1 MTNVAS
7 KEILARLLATENIT
21 VAHERVPTASFNV
34 RDRVLT
40 LPQWDDMAN
49 DTYDHFVGHEVGHAL
64 YTPEAGWHE
73 SVSDKG
79 EAYRSFLNV
88 VEDARIERMIQTRYP
103 GLRRS
108 FISSYKRLLA
118 DGFFGADIE
127 RINQYGLIDRLNTY
141 FKCGSLAGVRIEK
154 SEMTWVKQI
163 EKLETWEDVVEL
175 TDRLYEFV
183 HGEQAKRDEE
193 IANLLADEPETQD
206 GDGEDDMSDVDMPEA
221 SDEELEEL
229 FGEKIESPDGEDGDD
244 AADEDGEGAGTPDG
258 DADEGD
264 FGDEDSEDEAQ
275 ADTGA
280 GEAGDGQ
287 LTSKTDS
294 SLRKQIEN
302 HFGDR
307 SDIAY
312 ANVTLNNNP
321 VDSLIVGYKE
331 IYNEYL
337 YLTASGDNSLEEEKY
352 QAAENRRGREK
363 GKRMYKKFL
372 VNNKK
377 SINYMVK
384 EFEMKKSASAYSR
397 QSVSKTGVIDPLKM
411 NSYKFSDDIFRK
423 VTTTQDGQSH
433 GMIMYV
439 DWSGSMCGDL
449 KNTVEQLLNLVHF
462 CRQVNIPFRVFAFSD
477 RGDSVSYISEHNAGQ
492 VAADTT
498 LYTDSF
504 RLLEFFNSDM
514 KKNDFVRASEWML
527 AIAESVSY
535 GYWGRG
541 WSAPRCLQLGGTP
554 LDDAIIAAIKV
565 HESFQKKYRVDIV
578 NTIFLTDG
586 DSHSAN
592 SISKNGGY
600 NSISSLFD
608 SRGDWR
614 ILHLNDPVTKKRYRC
629 VGRRG
634 EQTAVL
640 LKMYRERTGST
651 TIGYRIVPTQL
662 RKFQSEMPS
671 SIGYYETIDLHTE
684 LKKDKFVILPACL
697 GYDKAYAIAGG
708 KNLETSNGAIVVEEG
723 ETSKAKIR
731 TAFKKAN
738 GARKGSRKM
747 LSDLIDTVA

>member
-1 MTNVAS
+1 
-7 KEILARLLATENIT
+7 
-21 VAHERVPTASFNV
+21 
-34 RDRVLT
+34 
-40 LPQWDDMAN
+40 
-49 DTYDHFVGHEVGHAL
+49 
-64 YTPEAGWHE
+64 
-73 SVSDKG
+73 
-79 EAYRSFLNV
+79 
-88 VEDARIERMIQTRYP
+88 
-103 GLRRS
+103 
-108 FISSYKRLLA
+108 
-118 DGFFGADIE
+118 
-127 RINQYGLIDRLNTY
+127 
-141 FKCGSLAGVRIEK
+141 
-154 SEMTWVKQI
+154 
-163 EKLETWEDVVEL
+163 
-175 TDRLYEFV
+175 
-183 HGEQAKRDEE
+183 
-193 IANLLADEPETQD
+193 
-206 GDGEDDMSDVDMPEA
+206 
-221 SDEELEEL
+221 
-229 FGEKIESPDGEDGDD
+229 
-244 AADEDGEGAGTPDG
+244 
-258 DADEGD
+258 
-264 FGDEDSEDEAQ
+264 
-275 ADTGA
+275 
-280 GEAGDGQ
+280 
-287 LTSKTDS
+287 
-294 SLRKQIEN
+294 
-302 HFGDR
+302 
-307 SDIAY
+307 
-312 ANVTLNNNP
+312 
-321 VDSLIVGYKE
+321 
-331 IYNEYL
+331 
-337 YLTASGDNSLEEEKY
+337 
-352 QAAENRRGREK
+352 
-363 GKRMYKKFL
+363 MYKKFL

-477 RGDSVSYISEHNAGQ
+477 RGDSVAYISEHNAGQ

-592 SISKNGGY
+592 SISKTGGY

-608 SRGDWR
+608 SKGDWR

-662 RKFQSEMPS
+662 RKFQSELPS
-671 SIGYYETIDLHTE
+671 SITYYESIDLHAE
-684 LKKDKFVILPACL
+684 LKREKFVILPACL

-708 KNLETSNGAIVVEEG
+708 KNLETSNGAIEVEGG
-723 ETSKAKIR
+723 ESKAKIR

-738 GARKGSRKM
+738 NARKGSRKL
-747 LSDLIDTVA
+747 LSDLIETVA

>member
-7 KEILARLLATENIT
+7 KEILARLLANENLT
-21 VAHERVPTASFNV
+21 VTHERVPTASFNV
-34 RDRVLT
+34 RDRILT
-40 LPQWDDMAN
+40 LPQWDDMAS

-64 YTPEAGWHE
+64 YTPEDGWHE
-73 SVSDKG
+73 SASSKG
-79 EAYRSFLNV
+79 ETYRSFLNV
-88 VEDARIERMIQTRYP
+88 VEDARIEKMIQTRYP

-154 SEMTWVKQI
+154 SEMTWVRQI

-175 TDRLYEFV
+175 TDRLYEFLM
-183 HGEQAKRDEE
+183 GEQAERDQE
-193 IANLLADEPETQD
+193 IENILSNEPEIQ
-206 GDGEDDMSDVDMPEA
+206 EDEDEDMEDFGDVDADDEDEDEGN
-221 SDEELEEL
+221 SD
-229 FGEKIESPDGEDGDD
+229 GKGNTNSDEDGDET
-244 AADEDGEGAGTPDG
+244 DEEGEGAGAPDG
-258 DADEGD
+258 DEDEGD
-264 FGDEDSEDEAQ
+264 DS
-275 ADTGA
+275 DTTSESESQSDAGA
-280 GEAGDGQ
+280 GESGDSMIS
-287 LTSKTDS
+287 SKTDS

-312 ANVTLNNNP
+312 ANVTLNDNP
-321 VDSLIVGYKE
+321 VDGLIVGYKE
-331 IYNEYL
+331 IYDEYL
-337 YLTASGDNSLEEEKY
+337 SLTDSGDNSLEEEKY
-352 QAAENRRGREK
+352 QASENRRGREK

-477 RGDSVSYISEHNAGQ
+477 RGDSVSYINKHAADQ
-492 VAADTT
+492 VADETT
-498 LYTDSF
+498 LYTDCF

-592 SISKNGGY
+592 SKSKTGGY
-600 NSISSLFD
+600 QSISSLFD
-608 SRGDWR
+608 SKGDWR
-614 ILHLNDPVTKKRYRC
+614 VLHLNDPVTKKRYRC
-629 VGRRG
+629 VGYRG
-634 EQTAVL
+634 QQTATL

-671 SIGYYETIDLHTE
+671 SITYYESIDLHTE
-684 LKKDKFVILPACL
+684 LKKEKFVILPACL

-708 KNLETSNGAIVVEEG
+708 KNLETSNGAIEVEGG
-723 ETSKAKIR
+723 ESKAKIR

-738 GARKGSRKM
+738 NARKGSRKL
-747 LSDLIDTVA
+747 LSDLIETVA

>member
-1 MTNVAS
+1 
-7 KEILARLLATENIT
+7 
-21 VAHERVPTASFNV
+21 
-34 RDRVLT
+34 
-40 LPQWDDMAN
+40 
-49 DTYDHFVGHEVGHAL
+49 
-64 YTPEAGWHE
+64 
-73 SVSDKG
+73 
-79 EAYRSFLNV
+79 
-88 VEDARIERMIQTRYP
+88 
-103 GLRRS
+103 
-108 FISSYKRLLA
+108 
-118 DGFFGADIE
+118 
-127 RINQYGLIDRLNTY
+127 
-141 FKCGSLAGVRIEK
+141 
-154 SEMTWVKQI
+154 
-163 EKLETWEDVVEL
+163 
-175 TDRLYEFV
+175 
-183 HGEQAKRDEE
+183 
-193 IANLLADEPETQD
+193 
-206 GDGEDDMSDVDMPEA
+206 
-221 SDEELEEL
+221 
-229 FGEKIESPDGEDGDD
+229 
-244 AADEDGEGAGTPDG
+244 
-258 DADEGD
+258 
-264 FGDEDSEDEAQ
+264 
-275 ADTGA
+275 
-280 GEAGDGQ
+280 
-287 LTSKTDS
+287 
-294 SLRKQIEN
+294 
-302 HFGDR
+302 
-307 SDIAY
+307 
-312 ANVTLNNNP
+312 
-321 VDSLIVGYKE
+321 
-331 IYNEYL
+331 
-337 YLTASGDNSLEEEKY
+337 LTASGDNSLEEEKY

-477 RGDSVSYISEHNAGQ
+477 RGDSVSYINRQAADK
-492 VAADTT
+492 VADDTT
-498 LYTDSF
+498 LYTDCF
-504 RLLEFFNSDM
+504 RLLEFFSSDM

-592 SISKNGGY
+592 SKSKTGGY

-608 SRGDWR
+608 SKGDWR
-614 ILHLNDPVTKKRYRC
+614 VLHLNDPVTKKRYRC
-629 VGRRG
+629 VGYRG
-634 EQTAVL
+634 QQTATL

-662 RKFQSEMPS
+662 RKFQSELPS
-671 SIGYYETIDLHTE
+671 SITYYESIDLHTE
-684 LKKDKFVILPACL
+684 LKKEKFVILPACL

-708 KNLETSNGAIVVEEG
+708 KNLETSNGAIEVEGG
-723 ETSKAKIR
+723 ESKAKIR

-738 GARKGSRKM
+738 NARKGSRKL
-747 LSDLIDTVA
+747 LSDLIETVA

>member
-7 KEILARLLATENIT
+7 KEILARLLANENLT
-21 VAHERVPTASFNV
+21 VTHERVPTASFNV
-34 RDRVLT
+34 RDRILT
-40 LPQWDDMAN
+40 LPQWDDMAS

-64 YTPEAGWHE
+64 YTPEDGWHE
-73 SVSDKG
+73 SASSKG
-79 EAYRSFLNV
+79 ETYRSFLNV

-141 FKCGSLAGVRIEK
+141 FKCGSMAGVRIEK

-163 EKLETWEDVVEL
+163 EKLQTWEEVVEL
-175 TDRLYEFV
+175 TDRLYEFLM
-183 HGEQAKRDEE
+183 GEQAERDQE
-193 IANLLADEPETQD
+193 IENILSNEPEIQ
-206 GDGEDDMSDVDMPEA
+206 EDEDEDMEDFGDVDADDEDEDEGN
-221 SDEELEEL
+221 SD
-229 FGEKIESPDGEDGDD
+229 GKGNTNSDEDGDET
-244 AADEDGEGAGTPDG
+244 DEEGEGAGAPDG
-258 DADEGD
+258 DEDEGD
-264 FGDEDSEDEAQ
+264 DS
-275 ADTGA
+275 DTTSESESQSDAGA
-280 GEAGDGQ
+280 GESGDSM
-287 LTSKTDS
+287 LSSKTDS
-294 SLRKQIEN
+294 ALRKQIEN

-312 ANVTLNNNP
+312 ANVTLNDNP
-321 VDSLIVGYKE
+321 VDGLIVGYKE
-331 IYNEYL
+331 IYDEYL
-337 YLTASGDNSLEEEKY
+337 SLTDSGDNSLEEEKY
-352 QAAENRRGREK
+352 QASENRRGREK

-477 RGDSVSYISEHNAGQ
+477 RGDSVSYINKHAADQ
-492 VAADTT
+492 VADETT
-498 LYTDSF
+498 LYTDCF

-592 SISKNGGY
+592 SKSKTGGY
-600 NSISSLFD
+600 QSISSLFD
-608 SRGDWR
+608 SKGDWR
-614 ILHLNDPVTKKRYRC
+614 VLHLNDPVTKKRYRC
-629 VGRRG
+629 VGYRG
-634 EQTAVL
+634 QQTATL

-671 SIGYYETIDLHTE
+671 SITYYESIDLHTE
-684 LKKDKFVILPACL
+684 LKKEKFVILPACL

-708 KNLETSNGAIVVEEG
+708 KNLETSNGAIEVEGG
-723 ETSKAKIR
+723 ESKAKIR

-738 GARKGSRKM
+738 NARKGSRKL
-747 LSDLIDTVA
+747 LSDLIETVA

>member
-7 KEILARLLATENIT
+7 KEILARLLANENLT

-34 RDRVLT
+34 RDRILT
-40 LPQWDDMAN
+40 LPQWDDMAS

-64 YTPEAGWHE
+64 YTPEDGWHE
-73 SVSDKG
+73 SASSKG
-79 EAYRSFLNV
+79 ETYRSFLNV

-154 SEMTWVKQI
+154 SEMTWVRQI

-175 TDRLYEFV
+175 TDRLYEFLM
-183 HGEQAKRDEE
+183 GEQAERDQE
-193 IANLLADEPETQD
+193 IENILSNEPEIQ
-206 GDGEDDMSDVDMPEA
+206 EDEDEDMEDFGDVDTDDEDEGNSEGKGNTN
-221 SDEELEEL
+221 SD
-229 FGEKIESPDGEDGDD
+229 EDGDET
-244 AADEDGEGAGTPDG
+244 DEEGEGAGAPDG
-258 DADEGD
+258 DEDEGD
-264 FGDEDSEDEAQ
+264 DS
-275 ADTGA
+275 DTTSESETQSNAGA
-280 GEAGDGQ
+280 GESGDSM
-287 LTSKTDS
+287 LSSKTDS

-312 ANVTLNNNP
+312 ANVILNNNP
-321 VDSLIVGYKE
+321 VDGLIVGYKE
-331 IYNEYL
+331 IYDEYL
-337 YLTASGDNSLEEEKY
+337 SLTDSGDNSLEEEKY

-477 RGDSVSYISEHNAGQ
+477 RGDAASYINKQAAAQ
-492 VAADTT
+492 VADDTT
-498 LYTDSF
+498 LYTDCF

-592 SISKNGGY
+592 SKSKTGGY
-600 NSISSLFD
+600 QSISSLFD
-608 SRGDWR
+608 SKGDWR
-614 ILHLNDPVTKKRYRC
+614 VLHLNDPVTKKRYRC
-629 VGRRG
+629 VGYRG
-634 EQTAVL
+634 QQTATL

-662 RKFQSEMPS
+662 RKFQSELPS
-671 SIGYYETIDLHTE
+671 SITYYESIDLHTE
-684 LKKDKFVILPACL
+684 LKKEKFVILPACL

-708 KNLETSNGAIVVEEG
+708 KNLETSNGAIEVEGG
-723 ETSKAKIR
+723 ESKAKIR

-738 GARKGSRKM
+738 NARKGSRKL
-747 LSDLIDTVA
+747 LSDLIETVA

>member
-7 KEILARLLATENIT
+7 KEILARLLANENLT
-21 VAHERVPTASFNV
+21 VTHERVPTASFNV
-34 RDRVLT
+34 RDRILT

-64 YTPEAGWHE
+64 YTPEDGWHE
-73 SVSDKG
+73 SASSKG
-79 EAYRSFLNV
+79 DTYRSFLNV
-88 VEDARIERMIQTRYP
+88 VEDARIEKMIQTRYP

-141 FKCGSLAGVRIEK
+141 FKCGSMAGVRIEK

-163 EKLETWEDVVEL
+163 EKLQTWEEVVEL
-175 TDRLYEFV
+175 TDRLYEFLM
-183 HGEQAKRDEE
+183 GEQAERDQE
-193 IANLLADEPETQD
+193 IENILSNEPEIQ
-206 GDGEDDMSDVDMPEA
+206 EDEDEDMEDFGDVDADDEDEGD
-221 SDEELEEL
+221 SD
-229 FGEKIESPDGEDGDD
+229 GKGNTNSDEDGDET
-244 AADEDGEGAGTPDG
+244 DEEGEGAGAPDG
-258 DADEGD
+258 DEDEGD
-264 FGDEDSEDEAQ
+264 DS
-275 ADTGA
+275 DTTSESESQSDSGA
-280 GEAGDGQ
+280 GESGDSM
-287 LTSKTDS
+287 LSSKTDS

-321 VDSLIVGYKE
+321 VDGLIVGYKE
-331 IYNEYL
+331 IYDEYL
-337 YLTASGDNSLEEEKY
+337 YLSVSDDNALEEEKY

-477 RGDSVSYISEHNAGQ
+477 RGDSVSYINRQAADK
-492 VAADTT
+492 VADDTT
-498 LYTDSF
+498 LYTDCF
-504 RLLEFFNSDM
+504 RLLEFFSSDM

-592 SISKNGGY
+592 SKSKTGGY

-608 SRGDWR
+608 SKGDWR
-614 ILHLNDPVTKKRYRC
+614 VLHLNDPVTKKRYRC
-629 VGRRG
+629 VGYRG
-634 EQTAVL
+634 QQTATL

-662 RKFQSEMPS
+662 RKFQSELPS
-671 SIGYYETIDLHTE
+671 SITYYESVDLHTE
-684 LKKDKFVILPACL
+684 LKKEKFVILPACL

-708 KNLETSNGAIVVEEG
+708 KNLETSNGAIEVEGG
-723 ETSKAKIR
+723 ESKAKIR

-738 GARKGSRKM
+738 NARKGSRKL
-747 LSDLIDTVA
+747 LSDLIETVA

>member
-7 KEILARLLATENIT
+7 KEILARLLATENVT
-21 VAHERVPTASFNV
+21 VCHERVPTASFNV
-34 RDRVLT
+34 RDRILT

-193 IANLLADEPETQD
+193 IANLLADEPEIQD
-206 GDGEDDMSDVDMPEA
+206 ENGDEDMSGVDMPEA

-229 FGEKIESPDGEDGDD
+229 FGEKVESSDGEDGDED
-244 AADEDGEGAGTPDG
+244 ADEEGEGAGTPDG
-258 DADEGD
+258 DADDGD
-264 FGDEDSEDEAQ
+264 FGDEDSEDESQ

-280 GEAGDGQ
+280 GESGDSM
-287 LTSKTDS
+287 LSSKTDS

-331 IYNEYL
+331 IYDEYL
-337 YLTASGDNSLEEEKY
+337 SLTDSGDNSLEEEKY

-477 RGDSVSYISEHNAGQ
+477 RGDSVAYISEHNAGQ

-608 SRGDWR
+608 SKGDWR

-671 SIGYYETIDLHTE
+671 SIDYYETIDLHTE
-684 LKKDKFVILPACL
+684 LKKEKFVILPACL

-708 KNLETSNGAIVVEEG
+708 KNLETSNGAIEVEGG
-723 ETSKAKIR
+723 ESKAKIR

-738 GARKGSRKM
+738 NARKGSRKL

>member
-7 KEILARLLATENIT
+7 KEILARLLANENLT
-21 VAHERVPTASFNV
+21 VTHERVPTASFNV
-34 RDRVLT
+34 RDRILT

-64 YTPEAGWHE
+64 YTPEDGWHE
-73 SVSDKG
+73 SASSKG
-79 EAYRSFLNV
+79 ETYRSFLNV
-88 VEDARIERMIQTRYP
+88 VEDARIEKMIQTRYP

-154 SEMTWVKQI
+154 SEMTWVRQI

-175 TDRLYEFV
+175 TDRLYEFLM
-183 HGEQAKRDEE
+183 GEQAERDQE
-193 IANLLADEPETQD
+193 IENILSNEPEIQ
-206 GDGEDDMSDVDMPEA
+206 EDEDEDMEDFGDVDADDEDEDEGN
-221 SDEELEEL
+221 SD
-229 FGEKIESPDGEDGDD
+229 GKGNTNSDEDGDET
-244 AADEDGEGAGTPDG
+244 DEEGEGAGAPDG
-258 DADEGD
+258 DEDEGD
-264 FGDEDSEDEAQ
+264 DS
-275 ADTGA
+275 DTTSESESQSDAGA
-280 GEAGDGQ
+280 GESGDSMIS
-287 LTSKTDS
+287 SKTDS

-312 ANVTLNNNP
+312 ANVTLNDNP
-321 VDSLIVGYKE
+321 VDGLIVGYKE
-331 IYNEYL
+331 IYDEYL
-337 YLTASGDNSLEEEKY
+337 SLTDSGDNSLEEEKY
-352 QAAENRRGREK
+352 QASENRRGREK

-477 RGDSVSYISEHNAGQ
+477 RGDSVSYINKRDADR
-492 VAADTT
+492 VADDTT
-498 LYTDSF
+498 LYTDCF

-514 KKNDFVRASEWML
+514 KKIDFVRASEWML

-592 SISKNGGY
+592 SKSKTGGY
-600 NSISSLFD
+600 QSISSLFD
-608 SRGDWR
+608 SKGDWR
-614 ILHLNDPVTKKRYRC
+614 VLHLNDPVTKKRYRC
-629 VGRRG
+629 VGYRG
-634 EQTAVL
+634 QQTATL

-662 RKFQSEMPS
+662 RKFQSELPS
-671 SIGYYETIDLHTE
+671 SITYYESVDLHTE
-684 LKKDKFVILPACL
+684 LKKEKFVILPACL

-708 KNLETSNGAIVVEEG
+708 KNLETSNGAIEVEGG
-723 ETSKAKIR
+723 ESKAKIR

-738 GARKGSRKM
+738 NARKGSRKL
-747 LSDLIDTVA
+747 LSDLIETVA

>member
-7 KEILARLLATENIT
+7 KEILARLLANENLT
-21 VAHERVPTASFNV
+21 VTHERVPTASFNV
-34 RDRVLT
+34 RDRILT
-40 LPQWDDMAN
+40 LPQWDDMAS

-64 YTPEAGWHE
+64 YTPEDGWHE
-73 SVSDKG
+73 SASSKG
-79 EAYRSFLNV
+79 ETYRSFLNV
-88 VEDARIERMIQTRYP
+88 VEDARIEKMIQTRYP

-154 SEMTWVKQI
+154 SEMTWVRQI

-175 TDRLYEFV
+175 TDRLYEFLM
-183 HGEQAKRDEE
+183 GEQAERDQE
-193 IANLLADEPETQD
+193 IENILSNEPEVQ
-206 GDGEDDMSDVDMPEA
+206 EDEDEDMEDFGDVDADDEDEGD
-221 SDEELEEL
+221 SD
-229 FGEKIESPDGEDGDD
+229 GKGNTNSDEDGDET
-244 AADEDGEGAGTPDG
+244 DEEGEGAGAPDG
-258 DADEGD
+258 DEDEGD
-264 FGDEDSEDEAQ
+264 DS
-275 ADTGA
+275 DTTSESETQSDAGA
-280 GEAGDGQ
+280 GESGDSM
-287 LTSKTDS
+287 LSSKTDS

-331 IYNEYL
+331 IYDEYL
-337 YLTASGDNSLEEEKY
+337 YLTDSGDNALEEEKY
-352 QAAENRRGREK
+352 QASENRRGREK

-477 RGDSVSYISEHNAGQ
+477 RGDSVSYINRQAADK
-492 VAADTT
+492 VADDTT
-498 LYTDSF
+498 LYTDCF
-504 RLLEFFNSDM
+504 RLLEFFSSDM

-592 SISKNGGY
+592 SKSKTGGY

-608 SRGDWR
+608 SKGDWR
-614 ILHLNDPVTKKRYRC
+614 VLHLNDPVTKKRYRC
-629 VGRRG
+629 VGYRG
-634 EQTAVL
+634 QQTATL

-662 RKFQSEMPS
+662 RKFQSELPS
-671 SIGYYETIDLHTE
+671 SITYYESIDLHTE
-684 LKKDKFVILPACL
+684 LKKEKFVILPACL

-708 KNLETSNGAIVVEEG
+708 KNLETSNGAIEVEGG
-723 ETSKAKIR
+723 ESKAKIR

-738 GARKGSRKM
+738 NARKGSRKL
-747 LSDLIDTVA
+747 LSDLIETVA

>member
-7 KEILARLLATENIT
+7 KEILARLLANENLT
-21 VAHERVPTASFNV
+21 VTHERVPTASFNV
-34 RDRVLT
+34 RDRILT

-64 YTPEAGWHE
+64 YTPEDGWHE
-73 SVSDKG
+73 SASSKG
-79 EAYRSFLNV
+79 ETYRSFLNV
-88 VEDARIERMIQTRYP
+88 VEDARIEKMIQTRYP

-154 SEMTWVKQI
+154 SEMTWVRQI

-175 TDRLYEFV
+175 TDRLYEFLM
-183 HGEQAKRDEE
+183 GEQAERDQE
-193 IANLLADEPETQD
+193 IENILSNEPEIQ
-206 GDGEDDMSDVDMPEA
+206 EDEDEDMEDFGDVDADDEDEDEGN
-221 SDEELEEL
+221 SD
-229 FGEKIESPDGEDGDD
+229 GKGNTNSDEDGDET
-244 AADEDGEGAGTPDG
+244 DEEGEGAGAPDG
-258 DADEGD
+258 DEDEGD
-264 FGDEDSEDEAQ
+264 DS
-275 ADTGA
+275 DTTSESESQSDAGA
-280 GEAGDGQ
+280 GESGDSM
-287 LTSKTDS
+287 LSSKTDS
-294 SLRKQIEN
+294 ALRKQIEN

-312 ANVTLNNNP
+312 ANVTLNDNP
-321 VDSLIVGYKE
+321 VDGLIVGYKE
-331 IYNEYL
+331 IYDEYL
-337 YLTASGDNSLEEEKY
+337 YLSVSDDNALEEEKY
-352 QAAENRRGREK
+352 QASENRRGREK

-477 RGDSVSYISEHNAGQ
+477 RGDSVSYINKHAADQ
-492 VAADTT
+492 VADETT
-498 LYTDSF
+498 LYTDCF

-586 DSHSAN
+586 DSHS
-592 SISKNGGY
+592 
-600 NSISSLFD
+600 SLFD
-608 SRGDWR
+608 SKGDWR
-614 ILHLNDPVTKKRYRC
+614 VLHLNDPVTKKRYRC
-629 VGRRG
+629 VGYRG
-634 EQTAVL
+634 QQTATL

-671 SIGYYETIDLHTE
+671 SITYYESIDLHTE
-684 LKKDKFVILPACL
+684 LKKEKFVILPACL

-708 KNLETSNGAIVVEEG
+708 KNLETSNGAIEVEGG
-723 ETSKAKIR
+723 ESKAKIR

-738 GARKGSRKM
+738 NARKGSRKL
-747 LSDLIDTVA
+747 LSDLIETVA

>member
-21 VAHERVPTASFNV
+21 VSHERVPTASFNV

-64 YTPEAGWHE
+64 YTPEEGWHE

-118 DGFFGADIE
+118 DGFFGADLST
-127 RINQYGLIDRLNTY
+127 INQYGLIDRLNTY

-163 EKLETWEDVVEL
+163 EKLETWDDVVEL

-183 HGEQAKRDEE
+183 MGEQAKREEE
-193 IANLLADEPETQD
+193 IANLLAEEPEEQD
-206 GDGEDDMSDVDMPEA
+206 EYGDDEEMADVDMPEA
-221 SDEELEEL
+221 SDEELEDL
-229 FGEKIESPDGEDGDD
+229 FGEKIESSDGEDGEDGD
-244 AADEDGEGAGTPDG
+244 EEGEGAGTPDG
-258 DADEGD
+258 DADDGD
-264 FGDEDSEDEAQ
+264 FGDEDSEDETQ

-280 GEAGDGQ
+280 GESGNDQ

-307 SDIAY
+307 TDIAY
-312 ANVTLNNNP
+312 SSVTLNNKP
-321 VDSLIVGYKE
+321 VDEMIVSYKE
-331 IYNEYL
+331 IYDNL
-337 YLTASGDNSLEEEKY
+337 LTLVEPENATEDEKY
-352 QAAENRRGREK
+352 QVRDNRRGREL
-363 GKRMYKKFL
+363 GKRLYKKFL

-377 SINYMVK
+377 SVNYMVK

-439 DWSGSMCGDL
+439 DWSGSMCYDL
-449 KNTVEQLLNLVHF
+449 QNTVDQLLNLVHF
-462 CRQVNIPFRVFAFSD
+462 CRQVSIPFRVFAFTD
-477 RGDSVSYISEHNAGQ
+477 RGILKRDRVVDQ
-492 VAADTT
+492 VDGETT
-498 LYTDSF
+498 LYNEQF
-504 RLLEFFNSDM
+504 NLLEFFNSDM
-514 KKNDFVRASEWML
+514 KKTDFVRASEWML
-527 AIAESVSY
+527 ALASSVSY

-541 WSAPRCLQLGGTP
+541 WQAPRCLNLGGTP
-554 LDDAIIAAIKV
+554 LDDAIVAAIKV
-565 HESFQKKYRVDIV
+565 HETFQKKYRVDIV

-586 DSHSAN
+586 DSHSIN
-592 SISKNGGY
+592 SKTKQGGQMRISGMY
-600 NSISSLFD
+600 D
-608 SRGDWR
+608 SKGDWR
-614 ILHLNDPVTKKRYRC
+614 VLHLNDPVTKKRYRV
-629 VGRRG
+629 VGYRG
-634 EQTAVL
+634 HQTAVL

-651 TIGYRIVPTQL
+651 TIGYRIVPTSL
-662 RKFQSEMPS
+662 NKFRSEMPAQV
-671 SIGYYETIDLHTE
+671 GYYEVIDLHKE
-684 LKKDKFVILPACL
+684 LKKDKFVILPESL

-708 KNLETSNGAIVVEEG
+708 KNLETSNGAIVVEDG

-747 LSDLIDTVA
+747 LSDLIETVA